1 MTNKQILAALIILDR
16 AANYCYTSLGEES
29 KLGQDID
36 LVRSLIA
43 NQIDDEGE
51 I

>member
-16 AANYCYTSLGEES
+16 AANYCYTTLGEES

-36 LVRSLIA
+36 LVRVLIA
-43 NQIDDEGE
+43 NELDDE
-51 I
+51 

>member
-1 MTNKQILAALIILDR
+1 MTNKQILAALIILDQ
-16 AANYCYTSLGEES
+16 AANYCYTSLGEDS
-29 KLGQDID
+29 KLAQDID
-36 LVRSLIA
+36 LVRVLIA